1 MSKWQW
7 AWEGVLGLV
16 TVLGVVMVLLTA
28 PDGHLLNI
36 LALSAPSGLVAVG
49 LSLSLRTG
57 TPNLAVGSVSALS
70 GALIASLVTVARLP
84 LIVALLLVLLLAGIA
99 GLVMGAFTVLLS
111 APSWAVTVAA
121 AAVCDA
127 LLFAVAQ
134 GRAVILADPLV
145 VPPVVG
151 FVAFAVVSVA
161 GGLVWKWRDLRHWL
175 SKEWVGPLA
184 GLAGSCVLAALGG
197 FLLLL
202 RLGAAQPGSQG
213 LSAVVFALAAVVLGG
228 ASLSGKRG
236 SPAPTSVPGAVGPG
250 ERVAVGPGERGADG
264 LGAVGP
270 GERGA
275 GGLGAVGPGAIAYGD
290 RGAIGG
296 TVFAV
301 VILGI
306 VQGQLALLGAPFYLT
321 LIVLGGVVISGL
333 TVSRALDALRT

>member
-1 MSKWQW
+1 M
-7 AWEGVLGLV
+7 
-16 TVLGVVMVLLTA
+16 
-28 PDGHLLNI
+28 
-36 LALSAPSGLVAVG
+36 
-49 LSLSLRTG
+49 
-57 TPNLAVGSVSALS
+57 
-70 GALIASLVTVARLP
+70 
-84 LIVALLLVLLLAGIA
+84 
-99 GLVMGAFTVLLS
+99 LLS

-127 LLFAVAQ
+127 LLFAVTQ
-134 GRAVILADPLV
+134 GRTVILADPLV

-161 GGLVWKWRDLRHWL
+161 GGLVWKWRDLRQWL

-213 LSAVVFALAAVVLGG
+213 LSAVVFALAAVVLAGT
-228 ASLSGKRG
+228 SLSGERG
-236 SPAPTSVPGAVGPG
+236 SPAPTGVPGAIGP
-250 ERVAVGPGERGADG
+250 RERGADG
-264 LGAVGP
+264 L
-270 GERGA
+270 
-275 GGLGAVGPGAIAYGD
+275 GAIAYGD

-306 VQGQLALLGAPFYLT
+306 IQGQLALLGAPFNLT
-321 LIVLGGVVISGL
+321 MIVMGGVVISGL